1 MSKLTKSLILE
12 EATRLFALGGDSAF
26 TIRSLAKNLG
36 VAPSVIYY
44 HFDNENTLLR
54 EMFDVTNYNLGK
66 ERKKLPTV
74 KGTKEMLTQ
83 RIQFQ
88 LDHAEEIVAVLK
100 YYFTFRKDFP
110 KNNDGF
116 LPDKSA
122 LHMEE
127 LLQFAKRKGD
137 YNGRHLHADAKV
149 MTHAVNGFLMEYF
162 PYSLE
167 ETEKKQ
173 LIMRIHNFLYRAMKG
188 GE

>member
-1 MSKLTKSLILE
+1 MTKLTKSLILE
-12 EATRLFALGGDSAF
+12 EATKLFAIGGISLF
-26 TIRSLAKNLG
+26 TIRSLAKNLE

-44 HFDNENTLLR
+44 HFENEHTLLR
-54 EMFDVTNYNLGK
+54 AMFDSTNFNLGK
-66 ERKKLPTV
+66 ARKQLPAV
-74 KGTKEMLTQ
+74 KSTKEMLTQ

-100 YYFTFRKDFP
+100 YYFTFRKEFQ
-110 KNNDGF
+110 KNNGGF

-127 LLQFAKRKGD
+127 LLQFAKHRGD
-137 YNGRHLHADAKV
+137 YRGKHIAADAKV

-167 ETEKKQ
+167 EKEKKQ
-173 LIMRIHNFLYRAMKG
+173 LILRIHNFLYRGMKG